1 MGAVEDVAVWREMRP
16 VAGPAPSSVR
26 RNSIISRFQ
35 THKCSQFCPE
45 WRANI
50 LNDLAADAPT
60 RGGGGV
66 TTVSLR
72 RWVGLQPI
80 RRIAVLAL
88 CVCLAA
94 TPCKAEGANAAG
106 FGLTSC
112 ADAAPLF
119 DQWAYRQAFFTW
131 TMGFATGINNVL
143 VVRDRQF
150 RDVSGL
156 NADLV
161 VGSLRAFC
169 AQYPTAFLIQGAERF
184 HAGLPLRAWT
194 APR

>member
-1 MGAVEDVAVWREMRP
+1 MR
-16 VAGPAPSSVR
+16 R
-26 RNSIISRFQ
+26 
-35 THKCSQFCPE
+35 
-45 WRANI
+45 
-50 LNDLAADAPT
+50 
-60 RGGGGV
+60 
-66 TTVSLR
+66 
-72 RWVGLQPI
+72 
-80 RRIAVLAL
+80 
-88 CVCLAA
+88 CLAA
-94 TPCKAEGANAAG
+94 LSLYGFLAMTPCKAEGANAAG

-119 DQWAYRQAFFTW
+119 DQRDYRSAFMTW
-131 TMGFATGINNVL
+131 SLGFATGINAVL

-150 RDVSGL
+150 RDLSGL

-169 AQYPTAFLIQGAERF
+169 TQHPTALLVQGAERF